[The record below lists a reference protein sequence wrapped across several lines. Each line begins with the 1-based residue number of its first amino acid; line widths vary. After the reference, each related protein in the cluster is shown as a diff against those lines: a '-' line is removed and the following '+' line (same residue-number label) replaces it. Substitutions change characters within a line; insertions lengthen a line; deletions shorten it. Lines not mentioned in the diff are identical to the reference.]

1 MKALSKWYVKDMKA
15 ALVDV
20 FKLSD
25 AGTRDI
31 LTNRIATAVVSGGD
45 ALLAAEVAAAVAP
58 DDAAAAAP
66 ADAAAA
72 APADAAADV
81 PMDPAGAPGAAAVD
95 DAPMA
100 PVADAVFAAP
110 SDSGCRH
117 ALTMVCSSHALVRS
131 RCCGTPV

>member
-1 MKALSKWYVKDMKA
+1 MV
-15 ALVDV
+15 
-20 FKLSD
+20 
-25 AGTRDI
+25 AGTCTTLLRAQFTQVAQCFFCAR
-31 LTNRIATAVVSGGD
+31 LTVATAVVSGGE
-45 ALLAAEVAAAVAP
+45 LAAEVAAAVAP
-58 DDAAAAAP
+58 DA
-66 ADAAAA
+66 AAAA

-110 SDSGCRH
+110 SDGGCRH

>member
-1 MKALSKWYVKDMKA
+1 M
-15 ALVDV
+15 
-20 FKLSD
+20 
-25 AGTRDI
+25 
-31 LTNRIATAVVSGGD
+31 
-45 ALLAAEVAAAVAP
+45 LAAEVAAVVAP
-58 DDAAAAAP
+58 DAAAAAAL

-100 PVADAVFAAP
+100 PVADDVFAAP
-110 SDSGCRH
+110 SDGGCRH

-131 RCCGTPV
+131 RCCGTPPSEDAVMAGVAPAAASCSSSCSA